1 MVIGSEHIYFN
12 FINILKAKQNYQ
24 ISKAFARKKNQKK
37 DIGLIKKVL
46 VINILSE
53 MSLFHS
59 LTLAC
64 FLISEIK

>member
-12 FINILKAKQNYQ
+12 FINILKAKQNYK
-24 ISKAFARKKNQKK
+24 ISKAFARKKKNQKK

-59 LTLAC
+59 LTLPAFS
-64 FLISEIK
+64 FLK